1 MEDTMPDLIPAT
13 PEVLIVHPLGAIIW
27 ENQLDEFR
35 STRARPVQLPP
46 ALPAFVGHSRL
57 LLN

>member
-1 MEDTMPDLIPAT
+1 MPDLIPAT

-27 ENQLDEFR
+27 QGQLDDYR
-35 STRARPVQLPP
+35 ATRARRVSLPP
-46 ALPAFVGHSRL
+46 ALPAIVGHSRL

>member
-1 MEDTMPDLIPAT
+1 MPDLIPAT
-13 PEVLIVHPLGAIIW
+13 PEVLIVHPHGLAILNDLLKRDGDIDR
-27 ENQLDEFR
+27 LR
-35 STRARPVQLPP
+35 VSLPP